1 MTNVPCVFHVKQ
13 ETMCNNNNRLIMNNK
28 VLIEN
33 LRCIPDFPKKG
44 INFRDVTT
52 LYKNA
57 ECMQIMV
64 NEMYEIY
71 KDKGITKIV
80 GIESRGFVMAA
91 ALAVKLGAGVVLARK
106 PGKLPATVIKESF
119 SKEYGVDTIEMH
131 IDSITPDDVV
141 LIHDD
146 LLATGGTAKAAYK
159 LVQHFHPKKT
169 YINFIIEIRDE
180 GLHGRDLFEGIE
192 LSTLL
197 TI

>member
-1 MTNVPCVFHVKQ
+1 
-13 ETMCNNNNRLIMNNK
+13 MNNQ
-28 VLIEN
+28 VLIDN

-52 LYKNA
+52 LYKSG
-57 ECMQIMV
+57 ECMKIMLD
-64 NEMYEIY
+64 ELYELY

-80 GIESRGFVMAA
+80 GIESRGFVMAS
-91 ALAVKLGAGVVLARK
+91 ALAARLGCGVVLARK

-131 IDSITPDDVV
+131 IDAIEPDDVV

-159 LVQHFHPKKT
+159 LVKHFHPKKI
-169 YINFIIEIRDE
+169 YINFIIEITDE
-180 GLHGRDLFEGIE
+180 GLHGRDVFDADTEVT
-192 LSTLL
+192 TLMVC
-197 TI
+197 

>member
-1 MTNVPCVFHVKQ
+1 MNKQ
-13 ETMCNNNNRLIMNNK
+13 LLID
-28 VLIEN
+28 N
-33 LRCIPDFPKKG
+33 LRCVPDFPRKG

-57 ECMQIMV
+57 ACMK
-64 NEMYEIY
+64 EMLDEMERLY

-80 GIESRGFVMAA
+80 GVESRGFVMAS
-91 ALAVKLGAGVVLARK
+91 ALAGRLGCGVVLARK
-106 PGKLPATVIKESF
+106 PGKLPATVIKETF
-119 SKEYGVDTIEMH
+119 SKEYGVDTVEMH
-131 IDSITPDDVV
+131 LDSIDANDVI

-159 LVQHFHPKKT
+159 LVQHFNPKKV
-169 YINFIIEIRDE
+169 YMNFIIEITDE

-192 LSTLL
+192 LTTLL